1 MIMVNIKGHLIKMV
15 TGASSGLTKEKKPG
29 YDQ

>member
-1 MIMVNIKGHLIKMV
+1 MVNIKSHLIKMV
-15 TGASSGLTKEKKPG
+15 TGASSGLTEGKKPG